1 MVKEDRNRESAESGQ
16 TKAEIVDNGGTR
28 SGDDR
33 RLQNEGQLACNDR
46 RSGKD
51 RRRGYDRRTGLPRR
65 RMQERRVGNRLY
77 WNGTAVER
85 RDAFRKG

>member
-1 MVKEDRNRESAESGQ
+1 MVDQDLKRESAESEQ
-16 TKAEIVDNGGTR
+16 TTDEVLDNGGTR

-33 RLQNEGQLACNDR
+33 RQLGDPYPDTER
-46 RSGKD
+46 RSGGD

-65 RMQERRVGNRLY
+65 RMPERRSGNRYY

-85 RDAFRKG
+85 RDAYRNG